1 MFDLGFAI
9 IGGLLGTFWIDI
21 YKLTIKLTIRQR
33 DLEQTI
39 QSMETQI
46 TRQRDH
52 IQNLEKTIYGEIRLR

>member
-9 IGGLLGTFWIDI
+9 IGGFLGAFWIDI
-21 YKLTIKLTIRQR
+21 YRLTIEQR

-46 TRQRDH
+46 TRQRDN
-52 IQNLEKTIYGEIRLR
+52 IQKLEKTIYDEIRLR